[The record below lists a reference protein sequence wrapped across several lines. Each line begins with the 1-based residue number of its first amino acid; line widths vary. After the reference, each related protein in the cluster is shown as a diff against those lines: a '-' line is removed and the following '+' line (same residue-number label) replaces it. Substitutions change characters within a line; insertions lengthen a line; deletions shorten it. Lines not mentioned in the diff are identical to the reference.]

1 MSTQLSLLTSDFE
14 QLWPLAGAE
23 SWDTPGLLAGSTSQ
37 LVSRVLL
44 TVDVTKEIV
53 DEARDGGFDLILAHH
68 PLILKG
74 VTSLDEA
81 TSKGALLA
89 SAIRSNIAIY
99 AAHTNADI
107 VQNGVSDTLARAFGL
122 VDLVPLV
129 AGESDSVGHGRLG
142 RLPSSIKLGDFARAI
157 SRILPSTASGIR
169 VSGDY
174 DSEISKVAL
183 CGGAGDSFIPVVLRS
198 DADVYVTSDL
208 RHHPVQEAR
217 ETGLNQKPVA
227 FIDVSHWAS
236 EWLWLDVAAQQ
247 LTSRHPSIQF
257 VVSQIRTDPWDFV
270 VTQ

>member
-23 SWDTPGLLAGSTSQ
+23 SWDTPGLVAGSTSQ

-81 TSKGALLA
+81 SSKGALLA

-107 VQNGVSDTLARAFGL
+107 VENGVSDTLARAFGL
-122 VDLVPLV
+122 VDLAPLV
-129 AGESDSVGHGRLG
+129 AGESGSDGHGRLG
-142 RLPSSIKLGDFARAI
+142 RLPSSMKLGEFARAI

-174 DSEISKVAL
+174 DSEISRVAL
-183 CGGAGDSFIPVVLRS
+183 CGGAGDSFIPVALRAN
-198 DADVYVTSDL
+198 ADVYVTSDL
-208 RHHPVQEAR
+208 RHHPAQEAR
-217 ETGLNQKPVA
+217 EQALISGGPAL
-227 FIDVSHWAS
+227 IDVSHWAA
-236 EWLWLDVAAQQ
+236 EWLWLDTAAAEFGAE
-247 LTSRHPSIQF
+247 LPNIDI
-257 VVSQIRTDPWDFV
+257 VVSDIRTDPWDFAV
-270 VTQ
+270 IQ